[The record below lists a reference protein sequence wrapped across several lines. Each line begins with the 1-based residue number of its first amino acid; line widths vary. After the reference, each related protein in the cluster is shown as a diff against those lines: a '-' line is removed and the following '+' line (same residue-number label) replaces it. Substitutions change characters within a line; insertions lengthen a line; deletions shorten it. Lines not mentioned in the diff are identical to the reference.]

1 MPPGADVLFVD
12 VGGNMLS
19 YGAVGDSVAFY
30 NITDADGFG
39 TVQLA
44 SAPTQ
49 ATDSNSVQ
57 LMRAAFA
64 TITAPPYSVRF
75 VNEVEVSPRTCTHL
89 YAGVRV
95 YRKPTRILPP
105 SPLFG
110 PKATLAYGAG
120 SASRFSSF
128 GFRDDCMAHL
138 GSVLFVWGL

>member
-12 VGGNMLS
+12 VGGNMLL
-19 YGAVGDSVAFY
+19 YGAVGNSVAFY

-64 TITAPPYSVRF
+64 TITAPPYNVHF
-75 VNEVEVSPRTCTHL
+75 VNEVEVSPRTCAHL
-89 YAGVRV
+89 CAGVRM
-95 YRKPTRILPP
+95 YRKHTMITPRP
-105 SPLFG
+105 PLFG
-110 PKATLAYGAG
+110 PKATSCVWY
-120 SASRFSSF
+120 RQ
-128 GFRDDCMAHL
+128 CIV
-138 GSVLFVWGL
+138 VLFVWVL